1 MLTVKNLNIFY
12 GRKQIIENASFSIKP
27 GEIVGL
33 IGPNGAGKTTIM
45 KTLLGLTKFP
55 GSITFNNQPITANN
69 HKALQN
75 VGALIENPAIYPF
88 LSGKDNLSLYSTDK
102 GEVAELITK
111 LQMNSY
117 IERQAK
123 SYSIGMKQKLGIALA
138 LLNHPQFVILD
149 EPMNGLDIETTILIR
164 KIIHEYAHK
173 GTEFLIS
180 SHVLSELLKV
190 MTSVIILNQG
200 HIIMDVPVS
209 QFQERDSQ
217 QYRLVTTDNQAA
229 LKLLTANSITVIPT
243 STGLIVNKDALSQIQ
258 QILFKNRSGY
268 GNLFLMSHLSRRKSL
283 LSLKKGGRIQMGNNL
298 SQEIY
303 KFTHQ
308 RTSLYGLLVMIALML
323 YSSIPAYKVNP
334 FLITQGFGAIQ
345 WCAIIM
351 VAVRLILFQWNIVT
365 TQWSH
370 FFLRVTTRLP
380 FTLLN

>member
-1 MLTVKNLNIFY
+1 M
-12 GRKQIIENASFSIKP
+12 
-27 GEIVGL
+27 GL

-45 KTLLGLTKFP
+45 KTLLGLTKFT

-117 IERQAK
+117 IQRQVK

-173 GTEFLIS
+173 GTAFLIS
-180 SHVLSELLKV
+180 SHVLSELQKV

-217 QYRLVTTDNQAA
+217 QYRLVTTDNQTAI
-229 LKLLTANSITVIPT
+229 KLLTANSITVIPT

-258 QILFKNRSGY
+258 QILFKNQVWLRELVPNVPSFEKKIITV
-268 GNLFLMSHLSRRKSL
+268 LKERRENSNGK
-283 LSLKKGGRIQMGNNL
+283 
-298 SQEIY
+298 
-303 KFTHQ
+303 
-308 RTSLYGLLVMIALML
+308 
-323 YSSIPAYKVNP
+323 
-334 FLITQGFGAIQ
+334 
-345 WCAIIM
+345 
-351 VAVRLILFQWNIVT
+351 
-365 TQWSH
+365 
-370 FFLRVTTRLP
+370 
-380 FTLLN
+380 

>member
-27 GEIVGL
+27 SEIVGL

-45 KTLLGLTKFP
+45 KSLLGLTKFT
-55 GSITFNNQPITANN
+55 GSIAFNNQPITANN

-117 IERQAK
+117 IQRQAK

-173 GTEFLIS
+173 GTAFLIS
-180 SHVLSELLKV
+180 SHVLSELQKV

-217 QYRLVTTDNQAA
+217 QYRLVTTDNQTAI
-229 LKLLTANSITVIPT
+229 KLLTANSITVTLT

-258 QILFKNRSGY
+258 QILFKNQVWLRELVPNVPS
-268 GNLFLMSHLSRRKSL
+268 FEKKIITV
-283 LSLKKGGRIQMGNNL
+283 LKERWENSNGK
-298 SQEIY
+298 
-303 KFTHQ
+303 
-308 RTSLYGLLVMIALML
+308 
-323 YSSIPAYKVNP
+323 
-334 FLITQGFGAIQ
+334 
-345 WCAIIM
+345 
-351 VAVRLILFQWNIVT
+351 
-365 TQWSH
+365 
-370 FFLRVTTRLP
+370 
-380 FTLLN
+380 

>member
-27 GEIVGL
+27 SEIVGL

-45 KTLLGLTKFP
+45 KSLLGLTKFT
-55 GSITFNNQPITANN
+55 GSIAFNNQPITANN

-75 VGALIENPAIYPF
+75 VGALIENPAIYQF

-117 IERQAK
+117 IQRQAK

-173 GTEFLIS
+173 GTAFLIS
-180 SHVLSELLKV
+180 SHVLSELQKV

-217 QYRLVTTDNQAA
+217 QYRLVTTDNQTAI
-229 LKLLTANSITVIPT
+229 KLLTANSITVTPT

-258 QILFKNRSGY
+258 QILFKNQVWLRELVPNVPS
-268 GNLFLMSHLSRRKSL
+268 FEKKIITV
-283 LSLKKGGRIQMGNNL
+283 LKERWENSNGK
-298 SQEIY
+298 
-303 KFTHQ
+303 
-308 RTSLYGLLVMIALML
+308 
-323 YSSIPAYKVNP
+323 
-334 FLITQGFGAIQ
+334 
-345 WCAIIM
+345 
-351 VAVRLILFQWNIVT
+351 
-365 TQWSH
+365 
-370 FFLRVTTRLP
+370 
-380 FTLLN
+380 

>member
-45 KTLLGLTKFP
+45 KTLLGLTKFT
-55 GSITFNNQPITANN
+55 GSITFNNQPITDNN

-117 IERQAK
+117 IQRQAK

-173 GTEFLIS
+173 GTAFLIS
-180 SHVLSELLKV
+180 SHVLSELQKV

-217 QYRLVTTDNQAA
+217 QYRLVTTDNQTAI
-229 LKLLTANSITVIPT
+229 KLLTANSITVIPT

-258 QILFKNRSGY
+258 QILFKNQVWLRELVPNVPSFEKKIITV
-268 GNLFLMSHLSRRKSL
+268 LKERRENSNGK
-283 LSLKKGGRIQMGNNL
+283 
-298 SQEIY
+298 
-303 KFTHQ
+303 
-308 RTSLYGLLVMIALML
+308 
-323 YSSIPAYKVNP
+323 
-334 FLITQGFGAIQ
+334 
-345 WCAIIM
+345 
-351 VAVRLILFQWNIVT
+351 
-365 TQWSH
+365 
-370 FFLRVTTRLP
+370 
-380 FTLLN
+380 

>member
-45 KTLLGLTKFP
+45 KTLLGLTKFT
-55 GSITFNNQPITANN
+55 GSITFNNQPITTNN

-75 VGALIENPAIYPF
+75 VGDLIENPAIYPF

-117 IERQAK
+117 IQRQAK

-173 GTEFLIS
+173 GTAFLIS
-180 SHVLSELLKV
+180 SHVLSELQKV

-217 QYRLVTTDNQAA
+217 QYSLVTTDNQTAI
-229 LKLLTANSITVIPT
+229 KLLTANSITVIPT

-258 QILFKNRSGY
+258 QILFKNQVWLRELVPNVPSFEKKIITV
-268 GNLFLMSHLSRRKSL
+268 LKERRENSNGK
-283 LSLKKGGRIQMGNNL
+283 
-298 SQEIY
+298 
-303 KFTHQ
+303 
-308 RTSLYGLLVMIALML
+308 
-323 YSSIPAYKVNP
+323 
-334 FLITQGFGAIQ
+334 
-345 WCAIIM
+345 
-351 VAVRLILFQWNIVT
+351 
-365 TQWSH
+365 
-370 FFLRVTTRLP
+370 
-380 FTLLN
+380 

>member
-27 GEIVGL
+27 SEIVGL

-45 KTLLGLTKFP
+45 KSLLGLTKFT
-55 GSITFNNQPITANN
+55 GSIAFNNQPITANN

-117 IERQAK
+117 IQRQAK

-173 GTEFLIS
+173 GTAFLIS
-180 SHVLSELLKV
+180 SHVLSELQKV

-209 QFQERDSQ
+209 PFQERDSQ
-217 QYRLVTTDNQAA
+217 QFRLVTTDNQTAI
-229 LKLLTANSITVIPT
+229 KLLTANSITVTPT

-258 QILFKNRSGY
+258 QILFKNQVWLRELVPNVPS
-268 GNLFLMSHLSRRKSL
+268 FEKKIITV
-283 LSLKKGGRIQMGNNL
+283 LKERWENSNGK
-298 SQEIY
+298 
-303 KFTHQ
+303 
-308 RTSLYGLLVMIALML
+308 
-323 YSSIPAYKVNP
+323 
-334 FLITQGFGAIQ
+334 
-345 WCAIIM
+345 
-351 VAVRLILFQWNIVT
+351 
-365 TQWSH
+365 
-370 FFLRVTTRLP
+370 
-380 FTLLN
+380 

>member
-27 GEIVGL
+27 SEIVGL

-45 KTLLGLTKFP
+45 KSLLGLTKFT
-55 GSITFNNQPITANN
+55 GSIAFNNQPITANN

-117 IERQAK
+117 IQRQAK

-173 GTEFLIS
+173 GTAFLIS
-180 SHVLSELLKV
+180 SHVLSELQKV

-217 QYRLVTTDNQAA
+217 QYRLVTTDNQTAI
-229 LKLLTANSITVIPT
+229 KLLTANSITVIPT

-258 QILFKNRSGY
+258 QILFKNQVWLGELVPNVPSFEKKIITV
-268 GNLFLMSHLSRRKSL
+268 LKERRENSNGK
-283 LSLKKGGRIQMGNNL
+283 
-298 SQEIY
+298 
-303 KFTHQ
+303 
-308 RTSLYGLLVMIALML
+308 
-323 YSSIPAYKVNP
+323 
-334 FLITQGFGAIQ
+334 
-345 WCAIIM
+345 
-351 VAVRLILFQWNIVT
+351 
-365 TQWSH
+365 
-370 FFLRVTTRLP
+370 
-380 FTLLN
+380 

>member
-27 GEIVGL
+27 SEIVGL

-45 KTLLGLTKFP
+45 KSLLGLTKFT
-55 GSITFNNQPITANN
+55 GSIAFNNQPITANN

-117 IERQAK
+117 IQRQAK

-173 GTEFLIS
+173 GTAFLIS
-180 SHVLSELLKV
+180 SHVLSELQKV

-217 QYRLVTTDNQAA
+217 QYRLVTTDNQTAI
-229 LKLLTANSITVIPT
+229 KLLTANSITVIPT

-258 QILFKNRSGY
+258 QILFKNQVWLRELVPNVPSFEKKIITV
-268 GNLFLMSHLSRRKSL
+268 LKERRENSNGK
-283 LSLKKGGRIQMGNNL
+283 
-298 SQEIY
+298 
-303 KFTHQ
+303 
-308 RTSLYGLLVMIALML
+308 
-323 YSSIPAYKVNP
+323 
-334 FLITQGFGAIQ
+334 
-345 WCAIIM
+345 
-351 VAVRLILFQWNIVT
+351 
-365 TQWSH
+365 
-370 FFLRVTTRLP
+370 
-380 FTLLN
+380 

>member
-27 GEIVGL
+27 SEIVGL

-45 KTLLGLTKFP
+45 KSLLGLTKFT
-55 GSITFNNQPITANN
+55 GSIAFNNQPITANN

-117 IERQAK
+117 IQRQAK

-173 GTEFLIS
+173 GTAFLIS
-180 SHVLSELLKV
+180 SHVLSELQKV

-217 QYRLVTTDNQAA
+217 QYRLVTTDNQTAI
-229 LKLLTANSITVIPT
+229 KLLTANSITVTPT

-258 QILFKNRSGY
+258 QILFKNQVWLRELVPNVPSFEKKIITV
-268 GNLFLMSHLSRRKSL
+268 LKERRENSNGK
-283 LSLKKGGRIQMGNNL
+283 
-298 SQEIY
+298 
-303 KFTHQ
+303 
-308 RTSLYGLLVMIALML
+308 
-323 YSSIPAYKVNP
+323 
-334 FLITQGFGAIQ
+334 
-345 WCAIIM
+345 
-351 VAVRLILFQWNIVT
+351 
-365 TQWSH
+365 
-370 FFLRVTTRLP
+370 
-380 FTLLN
+380 

>member
-27 GEIVGL
+27 SEIVGL

-45 KTLLGLTKFP
+45 KSLLGLTKFT
-55 GSITFNNQPITANN
+55 GSIAFNNQPITANN

-117 IERQAK
+117 IQRQAK
-123 SYSIGMKQKLGIALA
+123 RYSIGMKQKLGIALA

-173 GTEFLIS
+173 GTAFLIS
-180 SHVLSELLKV
+180 SHVLSELQKV

-217 QYRLVTTDNQAA
+217 QYRLVTTDNQTAI
-229 LKLLTANSITVIPT
+229 KLLTANSITVIPT

-258 QILFKNRSGY
+258 QILFKNQVWLRELVPNVPSFEKKIITV
-268 GNLFLMSHLSRRKSL
+268 LKERRENSNGK
-283 LSLKKGGRIQMGNNL
+283 
-298 SQEIY
+298 
-303 KFTHQ
+303 
-308 RTSLYGLLVMIALML
+308 
-323 YSSIPAYKVNP
+323 
-334 FLITQGFGAIQ
+334 
-345 WCAIIM
+345 
-351 VAVRLILFQWNIVT
+351 
-365 TQWSH
+365 
-370 FFLRVTTRLP
+370 
-380 FTLLN
+380 

>member
-27 GEIVGL
+27 SEIVGL

-45 KTLLGLTKFP
+45 KSLLGLTKFT
-55 GSITFNNQPITANN
+55 GSIAFNNQPITANN

-75 VGALIENPAIYPF
+75 GGALIENPAIYPF

-117 IERQAK
+117 IQRQAK

-173 GTEFLIS
+173 GTAFLIS
-180 SHVLSELLKV
+180 SHVLSELQKV

-217 QYRLVTTDNQAA
+217 QYRLVTTDNQTAI
-229 LKLLTANSITVIPT
+229 KLLTANSITVIPT

-258 QILFKNRSGY
+258 QILFKNQVWLRELVPNVPSFEKKIITV
-268 GNLFLMSHLSRRKSL
+268 LKERRENSNGK
-283 LSLKKGGRIQMGNNL
+283 
-298 SQEIY
+298 
-303 KFTHQ
+303 
-308 RTSLYGLLVMIALML
+308 
-323 YSSIPAYKVNP
+323 
-334 FLITQGFGAIQ
+334 
-345 WCAIIM
+345 
-351 VAVRLILFQWNIVT
+351 
-365 TQWSH
+365 
-370 FFLRVTTRLP
+370 
-380 FTLLN
+380 